1 MSSIGQTFKKIQKS
15 DVDGKS
21 CQNMKLKGGE
31 NRNFARENFDHSLL
45 LLY

>member
-1 MSSIGQTFKKIQKS
+1 MGQTLIKIQNG

-31 NRNFARENFDHSLL
+31 NRNFARENFDH
-45 LLY
+45 

>member
-1 MSSIGQTFKKIQKS
+1 MCQTLIKIQNS

-31 NRNFARENFDHSLL
+31 NRNFARENFDH
-45 LLY
+45 

>member
-1 MSSIGQTFKKIQKS
+1 MLSRSSVGETLIKIEKS

-31 NRNFARENFDHSLL
+31 QKFWSGEL
-45 LLY
+45 